1 MVKILVI
8 ITVFVGIVFLTY
20 AVNLPSQLTNIEKIG
35 RSLLRTNTATSEAK
49 IETSAVETGSIKN
62 NLQTQNKKLPT
73 PTPDWSVR
81 KVDEHLTEF
90 SVPISENMSTRD
102 ELFAA
107 VNDYRKAHGL
117 NTLTSNSTICDIA
130 QKRAQEQ
137 VANGGLDNHAGF
149 NKYGESQNE
158 FIHLGEVL
166 YGGQAL
172 SGVHI
177 VEFGWD
183 RSLTGHRE
191 ALQNPSWQIGCG
203 GIAGF
208 YAAFVFANN

>member
-8 ITVFVGIVFLTY
+8 TTVFIGFISLTY
-20 AVNLPSQLTNIEKIG
+20 AINLPSQLTNIEKIG
-35 RSLLRTNTATSEAK
+35 RNLLRTSTATPEAK
-49 IETSAVETGSIKN
+49 IETSAVESDSSSSI
-62 NLQTQNKKLPT
+62 QTKSSKKLPT

-90 SVPISENMSTRD
+90 SVPVAEKMSTRD
-102 ELFAA
+102 ELFTA
-107 VNDYRKAHGL
+107 VNDYRRSHGL

-130 QKRAQEQ
+130 QKRAEEQ

-158 FIHLGEVL
+158 FTHLGEVL

-191 ALQNPSWQIGCG
+191 ALQNPNWQIGCG
-203 GIAGF
+203 GVAGV